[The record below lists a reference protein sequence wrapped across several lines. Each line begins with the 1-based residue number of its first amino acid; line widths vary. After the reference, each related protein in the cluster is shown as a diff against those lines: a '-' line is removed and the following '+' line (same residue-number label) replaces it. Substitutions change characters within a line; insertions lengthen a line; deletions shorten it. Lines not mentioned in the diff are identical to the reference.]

1 MKPSFFVSERIL
13 KGGKESMQNGFSLGK
28 IFGIHIRIDWSW
40 LLIFAL
46 VTWSLASSFGS
57 VHPDWT
63 ILVNWVLALL
73 AAALFFGSILAHELA
88 HALVARRM
96 GTPVRNITLF
106 IFGGVSNI
114 QKEPNSPLS
123 EFAITIVGPLTSFIL
138 GSTFL
143 VLGFGSFVFNNVS
156 LLNPFEALSKI
167 GPAGTILI
175 WLGSINILIAVFNLI
190 PGFPLD
196 GGRIVRSAL
205 WAVTDNLTQATHW
218 ASILGQAVAW
228 ALTLAGIA
236 MMFGVNIPFFGTGF
250 INGLWIVFIGWF
262 LQNASVQSYRR
273 VVIQDILEDVPVK
286 QMMYTDVP
294 VVDAGLSVQMLI
306 DNHIMKRDNR
316 AFIVYEN
323 DTMVGLVTI
332 DDIRKLDTEA
342 RAHTTIKD
350 IMTPSQKLIVIAP
363 EEEASDA
370 FERLQSEDIR
380 QLPVVNGNR
389 IVGLLRRKD
398 IIRWL
403 QLQSHL
409 GHQ

>member
-1 MKPSFFVSERIL
+1 
-13 KGGKESMQNGFSLGK
+13 MQNGFGLGK
-28 IFGIHIRIDWSW
+28 IFGINIKIDWSW

-46 VTWSLASSFGS
+46 VAWSLASSFGS

-63 ILVNWVLALL
+63 LLMNWGLALL

-106 IFGGVSNI
+106 IFGGVSNV

-123 EFAITIVGPLTSFIL
+123 EFLITIVGPLTSFIL
-138 GSTFL
+138 GGAFL
-143 VLGFGSFVFNNVS
+143 ALGLGSFVINNVS
-156 LLNPFEALSKI
+156 MLDPSIALSQI
-167 GPAGTILI
+167 GAAGTIFV
-175 WLGSINILIAVFNLI
+175 WLGSINILIAIFNLI

-205 WAVTDNLTQATHW
+205 WAVTNDLTKATRW
-218 ASILGQAVAW
+218 ASSLGQVVAW
-228 ALTLAGIA
+228 ALILAGIA
-236 MMFGVNIPFFGTGF
+236 MMFGMNIPFFGTGF
-250 INGLWIVFIGWF
+250 INGLWIMFIGWF
-262 LQNASVQSYRR
+262 LQNAAINSYRK
-273 VVIQDILEDVPVK
+273 VVIQDVLENVPVK

-294 VVDAGLSVQMLI
+294 IVDAGLSVQMLI
-306 DNHIMKRDNR
+306 DNYIIKKDNR
-316 AFIVYEN
+316 AFIVYEK
-323 DTMVGLVTI
+323 DAMVGLVTI
-332 DDIRKLDTEA
+332 EDIRKVDTEA
-342 RAHTTIKD
+342 RSLTSIRD
-350 IMTPSQKLIVIAP
+350 IMTPSKKLIVIAP

-380 QLPVVNGNR
+380 QLPVVTGNR

-403 QLQSHL
+403 QLQSQL
-409 GHQ
+409 GE